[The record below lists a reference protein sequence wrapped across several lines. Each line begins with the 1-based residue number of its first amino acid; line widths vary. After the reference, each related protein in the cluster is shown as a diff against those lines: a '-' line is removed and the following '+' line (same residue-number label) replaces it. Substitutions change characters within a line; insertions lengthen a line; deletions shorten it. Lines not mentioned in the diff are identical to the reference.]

1 VLLFIDL
8 NQLYITEENMTTV
21 PGIDVSYWDSG
32 IDWPKVR
39 ATGQRFMVAKATE
52 GITYKDPTFD
62 DNWFGAKSAG
72 LLRGAYHFFRC
83 NVDAKKQADYFIDY
97 VKTVKDNGE
106 LPPVLDLE
114 TNDGTPKEKIVPA
127 VKIWLDRV
135 EAAFGKKPIIYSGQ
149 YFLQDYLVVAGGGPP
164 AWAKDYPLWLAQY
177 PNQYVDGMK
186 PFLPRGWF
194 NWVIWQYSDKGRVN
208 GINASVDMNLFN
220 GTLEELYKFAG
231 ANIPDQK
238 PKTHTV
244 VKGDNFEFIANAY
257 GVTVREL
264 VMANPQLL
272 NIGDKLTVPVAI
284 AIPQDSASSSD
295 QTTGSGDSDTSP
307 KRTYTV
313 KTGDSLSAIA
323 VKYST
328 TIAAIASA
336 NNIKNI
342 NNIKVGQVLVIP

>member
-1 VLLFIDL
+1 
-8 NQLYITEENMTTV
+8 MATV
-21 PGIDVSYWDSG
+21 PGIDVSYWDAG

-39 ATGQRFMVAKATE
+39 ATGQRFVVAKATE
-52 GITYKDPTFD
+52 GISYKDPTFD

-114 TNDGTPKEKIVPA
+114 THDGMTKEKIVPA

-135 EAAFGKKPIIYSGQ
+135 ESAFGKKPIIYSGQ

-177 PNQYVDGMK
+177 PNQYVEGMK
-186 PFLPRGWF
+186 PALPRGWF
-194 NWVIWQYSDKGRVN
+194 NWTIWQYSDKGKVN
-208 GINASVDMNLFN
+208 GINASVDMNIFN

-238 PKTHTV
+238 PKIHTIT
-244 VKGDNFEFIANAY
+244 KGDSFESIANAY

-272 NIGDKLTVPVAI
+272 NMGDKLTVPVAI
-284 AIPQDSASSSD
+284 AIPQEDASTSNP
-295 QTTGSGDSDTSP
+295 TTGSSDSDTSASP

-313 KTGDSLSAIA
+313 KSGDSLSAIA
-323 VKYST
+323 VKYAT
-328 TIAAIASA
+328 TVAAIASA